1 MIILH
6 SRIRLALLKLGAVLL
21 FASCASTAT
30 PASAGG
36 WTNGERCNVVVINL
50 GEMKKEG
57 SNSAPNSSVNSPTN
71 TTDVKPVI
79 TPAAAP

>member
-1 MIILH
+1 MQLR
-6 SRIRLALLKLGAVLL
+6 SGVYPPNRW
-21 FASCASTAT
+21 FATPNIEKANASTAT